1 MGAIIVSND
10 NISINLNSYH
20 QKDDSRLTNNDTAIF
35 IIAEAGVNHNGSIAL
50 AKQLIDTAAK
60 AHADAVKFQTFI
72 AEEVI
77 STDAPKAEYQKQTTD
92 AFESQLNMIKK
103 LELSKEDHQELM
115 AYANHKNIM
124 FLSTPFDDKSVDLL
138 VKLGVSLI
146 KISSGEI
153 TNHPFLKYIAKKGL
167 PIILST
173 GMSTLEEVAEA
184 VSVIKEAGC
193 KELTLLHC
201 TSNYPARVED
211 CNLLTMKTM
220 ADAFDV
226 PVGYSDHTLGIYV
239 PLAAAAMGACVIEKH
254 FTLDKNL
261 LGPDHRASLEP
272 AELEE
277 MVRGI
282 RLVEKARG
290 SSVKALVELEH
301 EVRDVARKSIVAKV
315 DIPAG
320 TVITEDMLAFKRP
333 GIGISP
339 KDSNM
344 LIGKITTQ
352 VINKNEMLKFE
363 ELE

>member
-1 MGAIIVSND
+1 MELI
-10 NISINLNSYH
+10 
-20 QKDDSRLTNNDTAIF
+20 DTDHIF
-35 IIAEAGVNHNGSIAL
+35 IIAEAGVNHNGSIVL
-50 AKQLIDTAAK
+50 AKQLIEVAAN
-60 AHADAVKFQTFI
+60 ADADAVKFQTFI
-72 AEEVI
+72 AEEVV

-92 AFESQLNMIKK
+92 TSETQLDMIKK

-115 AYANHKNIM
+115 DYAEQKNIM
-124 FLSTPFDDKSVDLL
+124 FLSTPFDERSVDLL
-138 VKLGVSLI
+138 VELEVPLI
-146 KISSGEI
+146 KISSGEM

-184 VSVIKEAGC
+184 VSVIKKAGY
-193 KELTLLHC
+193 KDLTLLHC

-211 CNLLTMKTM
+211 CNLLAMKTM
-220 ADAFDV
+220 ADRFGV
-226 PVGYSDHTLGIYV
+226 PVGYSDHTPGIYV
-239 PLAAAAMGACVIEKH
+239 ALAAAAMGACLIEKH

-272 AELEE
+272 VELEE

-282 RLVEKARG
+282 RLVEKAQG
-290 SSVKALVELEH
+290 SPVKAPVESEL
-301 EVRDVARKSIVAKV
+301 EVRDVARKSIVSKV
-315 DIPAG
+315 DIPVG

-344 LIGKITTQ
+344 LIGKITTE

>member
-1 MGAIIVSND
+1 M
-10 NISINLNSYH
+10 
-20 QKDDSRLTNNDTAIF
+20 KFKKTNRVL
-35 IIAEAGVNHNGSIAL
+35 IIAEAGVNHNGSIKL
-50 AKQLIDTAAK
+50 AKKLIDLAAQTG
-60 AHADAVKFQTFI
+60 ADAVKFQTFV
-72 AEEVI
+72 AEEVV

-92 AFESQLNMIKK
+92 AIESQLDMIKK

-115 AYANHKNIM
+115 DYAKHKNIM
-124 FLSTPFDDKSVDLL
+124 FLSTPFDNKSVDLL
-138 VKLGVSLI
+138 VELGLPFI

-184 VSVIKEAGC
+184 VLVIKDAGC
-193 KELTLLHC
+193 KDLTLLHC

-211 CNLLTMKTM
+211 CNLMAMKTM

-226 PVGYSDHTLGIYV
+226 PVGYSDHTPGIYV
-239 PLAAAAMGACVIEKH
+239 SIAAAAMGVCVIEKH

-261 LGPDHRASLEP
+261 SGPDHRASLEP

-282 RLVEKARG
+282 RMVEKARG
-290 SSVKALVELEH
+290 SSVKAPVESEL
-301 EVRDVARKSIVAKV
+301 EVRDVARKSIVAKI

-320 TVITEDMLAFKRP
+320 TVITDDMLAFKRP
-333 GIGISP
+333 GTGISP

-344 LIGKITTQ
+344 LIGKKTSQDIY
-352 VINKNEMLKFE
+352 KDEMLKFE
-363 ELE
+363 KME

>member
-1 MGAIIVSND
+1 MNAKTIHQHKIGSKLTD
-10 NISINLNSYH
+10 NY
-20 QKDDSRLTNNDTAIF
+20 TAVF

-50 AKQLIDTAAK
+50 AKQLIDVAAESG
-60 AHADAVKFQTFI
+60 ADAVKFQTFI
-72 AEEVI
+72 AEEVV
-77 STDAPKAEYQKQTTD
+77 STNAPKAEYQKQTTNTS
-92 AFESQLNMIKK
+92 ESQLDMVKK
-103 LELSKEDHQELM
+103 LELSEADHTELM
-115 AYANHKNIM
+115 EYSKQKGIM
-124 FLSTPFDDKSVDLL
+124 FLSTPFDNRSVDLL
-138 VKLGVSLI
+138 VELGVPLI

-153 TNHPFLKYIAKKGL
+153 TNHPFLKYIAAKGL

-184 VSVIKEAGC
+184 VSVIKDAGC

-211 CNLLTMKTM
+211 CNLLAMKTM

-226 PVGYSDHTLGIYV
+226 PVGYSDHTPGIYV
-239 PLAAAAMGACVIEKH
+239 SLAAAAMGACVIEKH
-254 FTLDKNL
+254 FTLDTSL
-261 LGPDHRASLEP
+261 PGPDHRASLEP

-282 RLVEKARG
+282 RLVEKALG
-290 SSVKALVELEH
+290 SFVKAPVESEL
-301 EVRDVARKSIVAKV
+301 EVRDVARRSIVAKF
-315 DIPAG
+315 DIPAR

-333 GIGISP
+333 GTGILP

-363 ELE
+363 KLE

>member
-1 MGAIIVSND
+1 MCNMK
-10 NISINLNSYH
+10 INN
-20 QKDDSRLTNNDTAIF
+20 QKKVF
-35 IIAEAGVNHNGSIAL
+35 IIAEAGVNHNCSVAL
-50 AKQLIDTAAK
+50 AKQLIDVAAESG
-60 AHADAVKFQTFI
+60 ADAVKFQTFI
-72 AEEVI
+72 AEEFV
-77 STDAPKAEYQKQTTD
+77 SCDAPKAEYQKQTTD
-92 AFESQLNMIKK
+92 ASESQLDMIRK
-103 LELSKEDHQELM
+103 LELSKEEHQKLM
-115 AYANHKNIM
+115 NYAEHKNIM
-124 FLSTPFDDKSVDLL
+124 FLSTPFDNRSVDLL
-138 VKLGVSLI
+138 VELGVPLI

-153 TNHPFLKYIAKKGL
+153 TNHPFLKYIAKRGL

-184 VSVIKEAGC
+184 ASVIKEAGC
-193 KELTLLHC
+193 KDLTLLHC
-201 TSNYPARVED
+201 TSNYPVRVED
-211 CNLLTMKTM
+211 CNLLAMKTM

-261 LGPDHRASLEP
+261 PGPDHSASLEP

-290 SSVKALVELEH
+290 SSVKAPVESEL
-301 EVRDVARKSIVAKV
+301 EVRDVARRSIVAKV

-333 GIGISP
+333 DVGVSP
-339 KDSNM
+339 KDMDQIIGQVPISEIKKDSLINFKM
-344 LIGKITTQ
+344 LETI
-352 VINKNEMLKFE
+352 
-363 ELE
+363 

>member
-1 MGAIIVSND
+1 MLDVILEIKLRNQMF
-10 NISINLNSYH
+10 NS
-20 QKDDSRLTNNDTAIF
+20 KKCF

-50 AKQLIDTAAK
+50 AKQLIDVAAK
-60 AHADAVKFQTFI
+60 ADADAVKFQTFI
-72 AEEVI
+72 AEEVV
-77 STDAPKAEYQKQTTD
+77 STDAPKAEYQKQTTEST
-92 AFESQLNMIKK
+92 ESQFDMIKK
-103 LELSKEDHQELM
+103 LELSKENHQELM
-115 AYANHKNIM
+115 DYAEQKNIM
-124 FLSTPFDDKSVDLL
+124 SLFTPFDEKSVDLL
-138 VKLGVSLI
+138 VELGVPLI

-193 KELTLLHC
+193 NDLTLLHC

-211 CNLLTMKTM
+211 CNLLAMKTM

-226 PVGYSDHTLGIYV
+226 PVGYSDHTPGIYV

-261 LGPDHRASLEP
+261 PGPDHRASLEP

-277 MVRGI
+277 MVREI
-282 RLVEKARG
+282 RQVEKARG
-290 SSVKALVELEH
+290 SPVKAPVESELE
-301 EVRDVARKSIVAKV
+301 VRNVARRSIVAKV

-320 TVITEDMLAFKRP
+320 TVVTEDMLTFKRP
-333 GIGISP
+333 DIGVSPIDMDQIIGQVSISEVK
-339 KDSNM
+339 KDS
-344 LIGKITTQ
+344 LI
-352 VINKNEMLKFE
+352 NFEMFE
-363 ELE
+363 TI

>member
-1 MGAIIVSND
+1 MQIMKIINENAPV
-10 NISINLNSYH
+10 
-20 QKDDSRLTNNDTAIF
+20 F

-50 AKQLIDTAAK
+50 AKQLIDVAAK
-60 AHADAVKFQTFI
+60 AGADAVKFQTFI
-72 AEEVI
+72 AEEVV

-92 AFESQLNMIKK
+92 SNESQLDMIKK

-115 AYANHKNIM
+115 DYAKQKNIM
-124 FLSTPFDDKSVDLL
+124 FLSTPFDEKSVDLL
-138 VKLGVSLI
+138 IELKVPLI

-173 GMSTLEEVAEA
+173 GMSTLEEVAMA

-193 KELTLLHC
+193 NNLTLLHC

-211 CNLLTMKTM
+211 CNLLAMKTM
-220 ADAFDV
+220 SDAFDV
-226 PVGYSDHTLGIYV
+226 PVGYSDHTPGIYV

-272 AELEE
+272 IELEE
-277 MVRGI
+277 MVHGI

-290 SSVKALVELEH
+290 SSMKTLVESEL
-301 EVRDVARKSIVAKV
+301 EVRDVTRRSIVAKV

-320 TVITEDMLAFKRP
+320 TVITEDMLTFKRP
-333 GIGISP
+333 NIGISP
-339 KDSNM
+339 KDRDKIIGQISISNIKKDS
-344 LIGKITTQ
+344 LI
-352 VINKNEMLKFE
+352 NLKMFE
-363 ELE
+363 TS